1 MEQVAE
7 ALKAIRIDG
16 KFDYETIAKIADR
29 CDDIR
34 PVEFSRDSTLK
45 YGRRNLNNIKLVEW
59 IADAIIS
66 IYG

>member
-7 ALKAIRIDG
+7 ALKAIQVDG

-34 PVEFSRDSTLK
+34 PVEFSRDTTLK

-59 IADAIIS
+59 IANAIIS